1 MKTKITFVQLCKAD
15 DHFWGGVNR
24 DLTGS
29 HNYSHNYSHIT
40 VASAKR
46 LAKVINSYTRPY
58 VFVSTQG
65 TLMIDG
71 VVKQ

>member
-24 DLTGS
+24 DLTV
-29 HNYSHNYSHIT
+29 SHNYSHIT

-46 LAKVINSYTRPY
+46 LAKAINAYTRPY